1 MGGPLT
7 PGIAVSARPCR
18 LEDVLLT
25 RAEQTYDF
33 GDARF
38 DLDGDRDV
46 LSWIFSQFLFGE
58 VTGVQVGT
66 WLAQAPDFEAAQFLA
81 RQANEEMAHVK
92 LFLRILASLEAEPRP
107 PHRALRFLATDF
119 AGGTYLEHCAL
130 EMALGEGFVLM
141 AIYALIDTLP
151 ESETRRLLVGLS
163 RQEEGHV
170 SFGEDQTVRAL
181 QRDPVSA
188 RHLLGLALVS
198 FAALGRLGGWVRRKY
213 PTHPVLA
220 QMPGFL
226 GATLAASELRMRR
239 IGVLRRPLAEVPTSE
254 KATLAAAAIGR
265 RYGRAVNPFR
275 SRPQPLTDTYLADP
289 SVRARLVSRAP
300 GR

>member
-1 MGGPLT
+1 M
-7 PGIAVSARPCR
+7 
-18 LEDVLLT
+18 LLS
-25 RAEQTYDF
+25 REEQTYDF
-33 GDARF
+33 GGARF
-38 DLDGDRDV
+38 DLQRDREV
-46 LSWIFSQFLFGE
+46 LAWIFSQFLFGE

-92 LFLRILASLEAEPRP
+92 LFLRILASLESEPRP

-119 AGGTYLEHCAL
+119 AGGTFLEHCAL

-170 SFGEDQTVRAL
+170 SFGEDQTAAAL
-181 QRDPVSA
+181 RRDPA
-188 RHLLGLALVS
+188 PGRHLLGLALVS
-198 FAALGRLGGWVRRKY
+198 FAAIGRLGGWVRRRY
-213 PTHPVLA
+213 PTHPVLS

-226 GATLAASELRMRR
+226 QATLEAAELRLHRTGVLRGPLARMPAAEKAALAASA
-239 IGVLRRPLAEVPTSE
+239 VA
-254 KATLAAAAIGR
+254 R
-265 RYGRAVNPFR
+265 RYGRALNPFR
-275 SRPQPLTDTYLADP
+275 GRPQPLTDTYLGDP
-289 SVRARLVSRAP
+289 AVRSRLSPSGAP
-300 GR
+300 GAR

>member
-1 MGGPLT
+1 
-7 PGIAVSARPCR
+7 
-18 LEDVLLT
+18 VLLT
-25 RAEQTYDF
+25 RREQTYDF
-33 GDARF
+33 DGARF
-38 DLDGDRDV
+38 DLERDRDV
-46 LSWIFSQFLFGE
+46 LAWIFSQFLFGE

-66 WLAQAPDFEAAQFLA
+66 WLAQAPDFDAAQFLA

-92 LFLRILASLEAEPRP
+92 LFLRILASLDAEPKP

-151 ESETRRLLVGLS
+151 DSETRRLLVGLS

-170 SFGEDQTVRAL
+170 SFGEDQTLRAL
-181 QRDPVSA
+181 RADPGQA

-213 PTHPVLA
+213 PAHPVLSR
-220 QMPGFL
+220 MPGFL
-226 GATLAASELRMRR
+226 EATLAAAELRLRR
-239 IGVLRRPLAEVPTSE
+239 IGVLTRPLAGVSATE
-254 KATLAAAAIGR
+254 KAAMAASSVAR
-265 RYGRAVNPFR
+265 RYGRALNPFR
-275 SRPQPLTDTYLADP
+275 PRPQPLTDTYLADP
-289 SVRARLVSRAP
+289 AVRARLTRATADL
-300 GR
+300 R